1 MEEVAVGAEEAAAL
15 VGQRAPGEMVAAG
28 TEWAMPAVTAAGTE
42 GVTLEVT
49 AVATVVVLLPARVMG
64 LRVVT
69 QAATPSALGAG
80 LRLLRPGARIAPV
93 PQPDGSPLR
102 RLDTPIR
109 PVG

>member
-1 MEEVAVGAEEAAAL
+1 MEEVAVGAEEEAAAL
-15 VGQRAPGEMVAAG
+15 VGRRAPVGMVAAG
-28 TEWAMPAVTAAGTE
+28 TEWAMPAVTA

-49 AVATVVVLLPARVMG
+49 AVATVVVLLLARVMG

-69 QAATPSALGAG
+69 QAATPSALDAG
-80 LRLLRPGARIAPV
+80 LRLLRRGARIAPV